1 MEPIVKTDFPVYN
14 WSYHGLPQ
22 CECSEHME
30 LGNIIQC
37 PLLPVFTEVFSVQ
50 SVEKV
55 ESLREELRKGHAEKE
70 NQLREKLAQKDA
82 DIDSHIR
89 AISDLQQ
96 QLTVSSFIM

>member
-1 MEPIVKTDFPVYN
+1 M
-14 WSYHGLPQ
+14 
-22 CECSEHME
+22 
-30 LGNIIQC
+30 
-37 PLLPVFTEVFSVQ
+37 Q

-70 NQLREKLAQKDA
+70 NQLREKLVQKDA

-96 QLTVSSFIM
+96 QLTVSSFVL